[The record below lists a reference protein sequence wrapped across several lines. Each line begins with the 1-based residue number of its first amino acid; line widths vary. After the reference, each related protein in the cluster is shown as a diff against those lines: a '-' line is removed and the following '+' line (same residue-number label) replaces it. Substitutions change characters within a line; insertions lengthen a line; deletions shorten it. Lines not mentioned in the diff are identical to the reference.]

1 MAGNT
6 FPQDLGKALAPDD
19 EIFEVVEDDSTSDP
33 LSGGTVTMGDN
44 LSDIVV
50 EGPIPDAELS
60 TLPERA
66 IELSNATDDIEV
78 SEFNEDS
85 SIGEAS
91 GEASGE
97 APGAAP
103 IDTPTAVSPAELSTP
118 EDVVEIEEMPDL
130 EVEDTRNSLDYSDPG
145 TLVSAVLTK
154 ARTFA
159 EYDINSPN
167 SIVRASAL
175 CDSIEKMILAGVT
188 QDAEHQKLS
197 IAQLRLLDDIE
208 EGVNYTRAFLSR
220 HNGKR
225 EVKAGHIGDSAL
237 QNGAYDPF
245 CATVARVLI
254 NAQVQGGKKVQD
266 VFAKLKTQYGINKRE
281 EFQISQVMLDMGY
294 PVTGSLVDGFDMI
307 EQHYS

>member
-1 MAGNT
+1 MADNT

-19 EIFEVVEDDSTSDP
+19 QIFEVVEDDSTSDP
-33 LSGGTVTMGDN
+33 LTGGKVTIGDD

-85 SIGEAS
+85 PM
-91 GEASGE
+91 GE

-103 IDTPTAVSPAELSTP
+103 VDTPTAASPAELSTP
-118 EDVVEIEEMPDL
+118 EDIVEIDEIPDL
-130 EVEDTRNSLDYSDPG
+130 EVEDAQNSLDYSDPG
-145 TLVSAVLTK
+145 ALVSAVLTK

-167 SIVRASAL
+167 SVVRASAL

-208 EGVNYTRAFLSR
+208 EGVHYTRAFLSR

-225 EVKAGHIGDSAL
+225 EIKAGHIGDLAL

-294 PVTGSLVDGFDMI
+294 PVTGSLVGGFDMI

>member
-1 MAGNT
+1 MADNT

-19 EIFEVVEDDSTSDP
+19 AIFEVTENDSTPDP
-33 LSGGTVTMGDN
+33 LAGGTVTLGDD

-66 IELSNATDDIEV
+66 IELSNSTDDVEV
-78 SEFNEDS
+78 SELDENP
-85 SIGEAS
+85 SIETVPGV
-91 GEASGE
+91 
-97 APGAAP
+97 APV
-103 IDTPTAVSPAELSTP
+103 DTPAADKLSIP
-118 EDVVEIEEMPDL
+118 EDVVEIEEMPEL
-130 EVEDTRNSLDYSDPG
+130 EVEDPQNSLNYSEPG
-145 TLVSAVLTK
+145 TLVASVLAK

-208 EGVNYTRAFLSR
+208 EGVHYTRAFLSR
-220 HNGKR
+220 HDGKR
-225 EVKAGHIGDSAL
+225 EIKAGHIGDFAL

-254 NAQVQGGKKVQD
+254 NAQVQGGKKIQD

-281 EFQISQVMLDMGY
+281 EFQIGQVMLDMGY
-294 PVTGSLVDGFDMI
+294 PVSGSLVDGFDMI